1 MKKITIILVSLL
13 MVVNAMAQD
22 TVNGVY
28 NERVVVVGSYKPTL
42 EETQKVNV
50 APTISDTISSTAL
63 QHKFTYQIA
72 PKRITSIFSPSRIK
86 AARVI
91 GEPSTKLYNN
101 YLRLGLGNYWS
112 PLLEAYYNS
121 TRNKTMTYGGYVN
134 HRSSWGTIGRKADSI
149 PFSPDYYGANH
160 WSTTDLG
167 GFAKVIVK
175 DKLQVSADLRY
186 NNDYNLYY
194 GVSDST
200 LQANGLNR
208 DSLSLKDNKIAYNLI
223 AFRGGVKNLQ
233 TDVNKLG
240 YSAYLNV
247 DELAATYGQNEFVMG
262 LSGDI
267 HYGFPL
273 LSKYKGIAF
282 LEAEWQGGKNTF
294 RQTSLTAGTP
304 WGYAGPALTDTLRH
318 SSNIVKINPYVDF
331 LFKDFNVHAGAKVDF
346 DAYSDTV
353 THFYLFPDVMVSKS
367 LMRDAL
373 NLSLGVTG
381 DLTANTLNK
390 VRMVNPYIM
399 PGSTL
404 KATHGMDFYAKM
416 RMNFNKKLQL
426 RAHADY
432 ALLKDDLNFLLTSW
446 VVCPLDNVYTPC
458 YEDIRKATVGAD
470 FSFINDEMLVLE
482 LGANYYH
489 YSDSL
494 TLYRP
499 TFDAHL
505 NVSVNYNDKVTG
517 RLQAMVLGGMNSTIL
532 TDNLGNQMVGSRLPM
547 RTGLN
552 LEVEYRHTRALSF
565 FAKVDNILCQ
575 RYFYWT
581 NYPSQRILVM
591 LGLTLTIPSL

>member
-1 MKKITIILVSLL
+1 MKKTTILMTAMLLAGAVS
-13 MVVNAMAQD
+13 AQD

-50 APTISDTISSTAL
+50 APEISDTVSTQQL
-63 QHKFTYQIA
+63 QHKFSYQIN

-91 GEPSTKLYNN
+91 GEPNTKLYNN
-101 YLRLGLGNYWS
+101 YLKLGMGNYWS
-112 PLLEAYYNS
+112 PLLEAYYSS
-121 TRNKTMTYGGYVN
+121 TRNKTMSYGAYLT
-134 HRSSWGTIGRKADSI
+134 HRSSWGKIGRQVDSI
-149 PFSPDYYGANH
+149 PYSPDYYGANH
-160 WSTTDLG
+160 WSMTDLG

-247 DELAATYGQNEFVMG
+247 DELAATYGQNEFMMG

-282 LEAEWQGGKNTF
+282 LEAEWQGGRSSMKE
-294 RQTSLTAGTP
+294 TSLVSGSP
-304 WGYAGPALTDTLRH
+304 WGYVSTGAADTVRH
-318 SSNIVKINPYVDF
+318 SRNIVKMNPYVDF
-331 LFKDFNVHAGAKVDF
+331 LFKDFNVHAGLKLGF
-346 DAYSDTV
+346 DGYSDTAV
-353 THFYLFPDVMVSKS
+353 HTYVFPDIMVSKS
-367 LMRDAL
+367 LMRESL
-373 NLSLGVTG
+373 NLSVGVTG
-381 DLTANTLNK
+381 DLEANTLNK
-390 VRMVNPYIM
+390 IRQANPYLM
-399 PGSTL
+399 PGADL

-426 RAHADY
+426 KAHADY
-432 ALLKDDLNFLLTSW
+432 ALLKDDLNFLLASW

-505 NVSVNYNDKVTG
+505 NVSVNYNDKVTA
-517 RLQAMVLGGMNSTIL
+517 RLQTLLLGAMNGTIL
-532 TDNLGNQMVGSRLPM
+532 TDNLGNQMVGERLPM

-552 LEVEYRHTRALSF
+552 LEVEYRHNKALSF
-565 FAKVDNILCQ
+565 FAKMDNILCQ

-591 LGLTLTIPSL
+591 LGMTYTIPTR